1 MAAETR
7 APLNVAI
14 LGAGSFVRDAYL
26 GPLQANSDKLLV
38 TALWSRS
45 AESVWALLPAI
56 QQFSASCQPYHG
68 EGGLQALL
76 GSAGLDA
83 VLVVLPPQAQGPVIQ
98 AALRAGGSMDAF
110 LRLRDAIAS
119 GHLGTIARLDMAAD
133 LAMSPSNKYY
143 DSAWRRD
150 NTGMPGAYLTEGG
163 VHFVAALRMAAKA
176 AGYGE
181 AVAAAAGS
189 RGIAADLPHPDTLL
203 GTLLFESGAAAG
215 YSVTLAAGRMSISL
229 QAVGTAGA
237 GEVVRGGWGA
247 QGRAFRLLQQ
257 AQGDA
262 APTEMESGGTGLEA
276 ELLSFA
282 RLARAAAPVPGGANL
297 TLTAR
302 EAGAAVATDGSDPEP
317 DAVTAG
323 GSRAGA
329 GGAEVAAARD
339 VPVAVE
345 EPAGM
350 ASPLADMPSE
360 EDAYRIRCVEA
371 VRDLAVVTAML
382 ESAAAGG
389 QRVPVAQV

>member
-1 MAAETR
+1 
-7 APLNVAI
+7 
-14 LGAGSFVRDAYL
+14 
-26 GPLQANSDKLLV
+26 
-38 TALWSRS
+38 
-45 AESVWALLPAI
+45 
-56 QQFSASCQPYHG
+56 
-68 EGGLQALL
+68 
-76 GSAGLDA
+76 
-83 VLVVLPPQAQGPVIQ
+83 
-98 AALRAGGSMDAF
+98 
-110 LRLRDAIAS
+110 
-119 GHLGTIARLDMAAD
+119 
-133 LAMSPSNKYY
+133 
-143 DSAWRRD
+143 
-150 NTGMPGAYLTEGG
+150 
-163 VHFVAALRMAAKA
+163 
-176 AGYGE
+176 
-181 AVAAAAGS
+181 
-189 RGIAADLPHPDTLL
+189 
-203 GTLLFESGAAAG
+203 
-215 YSVTLAAGRMSISL
+215 
-229 QAVGTAGA
+229 
-237 GEVVRGGWGA
+237 
-247 QGRAFRLLQQ
+247 
-257 AQGDA
+257 
-262 APTEMESGGTGLEA
+262 MESGGTGLEA

-360 EDAYRIRCVEA
+360 EDAYRIRCTPWPRAHPLVSALLTSWHALACRVLHLYMGPASHASHRLPPSLPGPCSCVEA